1 MPTPPGLRSP
11 GLDAMSSASRP
22 PLPTPSI
29 LPVLMAV
36 PYSPPARM
44 SPTRWS
50 RSSKSLWFESRSTC
64 RKSEVPRLTENPR
77 FLIYHHCFRFLVPR
91 TFLMSDQRQL
101 FGTDGIRG
109 IAGEFPL
116 TKQSTYLI
124 GRALG
129 HDLLR
134 NTPRPQ
140 AVIGQD
146 TRESSCWIADRVSEG
161 LAAVGVDVHSAGVI
175 TTPGVAYLA
184 RSRKM
189 AAGVVISASHNP
201 WTDNG
206 IKVFSGDGFKLTD
219 ARELAIEK
227 EIFAQLENPASAD
240 DTALKVPRPSLPGEA
255 ELRHAYIKSLAA
267 SVSSDLSKLRV
278 LVDCANGA
286 ATAEAP
292 ELFRTLG
299 IQATFTC
306 TSPNGKNINDGCG
319 ALHPEILAK
328 AVAESNGKFDLGVT
342 FDGDAD
348 RALFCDAAGR
358 VINGDAVLLAAAR
371 DMRAQG
377 KLKADTVVSTTMS
390 NMGLEIA
397 LKTSG
402 VRMLRANVGD
412 KYVLEEMLKTGATLG
427 GEQSGHIIFR
437 DEDSTTGD
445 GLLTALRLMDI
456 IVRAGRPLAELVAD
470 LKVFPQKIQNV
481 RVREKVPFKQVPA
494 IQSAIEAAERELDG
508 NGRVVVR
515 YSGTEALARVM
526 VEADSKEKMESVT
539 AAIAEEIQKA

>member
-1 MPTPPGLRSP
+1 
-11 GLDAMSSASRP
+11 
-22 PLPTPSI
+22 
-29 LPVLMAV
+29 
-36 PYSPPARM
+36 
-44 SPTRWS
+44 
-50 RSSKSLWFESRSTC
+50 
-64 RKSEVPRLTENPR
+64 
-77 FLIYHHCFRFLVPR
+77 
-91 TFLMSDQRQL
+91 L

-109 IAGEFPL
+109 VAGEFPL
-116 TKQSTYLI
+116 SKQSTYLI

-129 HDLLR
+129 HDLVR
-134 NTPRPQ
+134 TTPKAQ

-146 TRESSCWIADRVSEG
+146 TRESSQWIADRVAEG

-184 RSRKM
+184 RSRGL

-227 EIFAQLENPASAD
+227 EIFALLQNTAAVD
-240 DTALKVPRPSLPGEA
+240 DTALKIPKPSLPGEA

-267 SVSSDLSKLRV
+267 SVSSDLSKLSV

-292 ELFRTLG
+292 ELFRNLG
-299 IQATFTC
+299 VQATFIHTA
-306 TSPNGKNINDGCG
+306 PDGKNINEGCG
-319 ALHPEILAK
+319 ALHPETLGK
-328 AVAESNGKFDLGVT
+328 TVAASKSHFDLGVT

-358 VINGDAVLLAAAR
+358 VVNGDGVLLAAAR
-371 DMRAQG
+371 DLHAQG

-397 LKTSG
+397 LKKSG
-402 VRMLRANVGD
+402 IRMLRANVGD

-427 GEQSGHIIFR
+427 GEQSGHIIFL
-437 DEDSTTGD
+437 DGESTTGD

-456 IVRAGRPLAELVAD
+456 VVRSGKQLAELVGD
-470 LKVFPQKIQNV
+470 LKVLPQKIQNV
-481 RVREKVPFKQVPA
+481 RVREKVPFAQIPA
-494 IQSAIEAAERELDG
+494 VQAAIAAAERELDG

-526 VEADSKEKMESVT
+526 VEAESEQKMQALT
-539 AAIAEEIQKA
+539 AGIAAEIQKALGA